1 MPNSDKGVMPISGN
15 GVMPNS
21 EKGGMSN
28 SGTGG
33 MSNSGKGGMSN
44 SGKGFVQEPIL
55 KGRHQHRKKSQSEVS
70 GTIRK
75 VHYINGPQI
84 FKN

>member
-21 EKGGMSN
+21 VKGGMSN

-44 SGKGFVQEPIL
+44 SGKGFVQEPMYFKRQTPAPEKVSIRS
-55 KGRHQHRKKSQSEVS
+55 KWHHQESTLHKW
-70 GTIRK
+70 TP
-75 VHYINGPQI
+75 NL
-84 FKN
+84 